1 MKKYIFTESQIKK
14 VVDAVI
20 AEDMNA
26 SKMSCTFT
34 ITELM
39 GKNKQ
44 GLNTKK
50 SIKPKQFEVV
60 DIKGQTSLEVGNIVS
75 ISQRI
80 KMGKGEIVFK
90 DITGY
95 GQAIITC
102 DGTVADFNVSTN

>member
-34 ITELM
+34 IDSLM
-39 GKNKQ
+39 KKNKQ
-44 GLNTKK
+44 GLN
-50 SIKPKQFEVV
+50 SKPKQFEVI
-60 DIKGQTSLEVGNIVS
+60 DIKGQTSLKVGNIIS
-75 ISQRI
+75 INKTI

-90 DITGY
+90 DISGY